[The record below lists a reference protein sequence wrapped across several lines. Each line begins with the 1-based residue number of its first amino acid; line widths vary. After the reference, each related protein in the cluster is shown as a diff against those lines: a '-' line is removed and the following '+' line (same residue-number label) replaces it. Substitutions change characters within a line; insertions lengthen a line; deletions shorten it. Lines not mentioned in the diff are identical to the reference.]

1 MRLLLAGTLAT
12 LTAAGLAAIPT
23 RVLTDEDLS
32 AARAIRE
39 NRLRADARFLATRDD
54 RVAREYV
61 AARFEAIGL
70 EPGAPGGSW
79 EQPPEVPHRMSA
91 HVIGRL
97 PGRDPEVA
105 GEAVVFNSALGNAS
119 GLASMLAIAEAFAA
133 LPARPRRSILFAAVA
148 DEDQGGR
155 TPGIRV
161 IGLDPSTLDDW
172 LRAVAQTRGR
182 AVVPEAS
189 TSEGDFAGAVEN
201 ARLLFHVGAR
211 VADAPGT
218 PEGRPGDELAA
229 TRKTALV
236 DLGR

>member
-39 NRLRADARFLATRDD
+39 NRLRADVRFLATRED
-54 RVAREYV
+54 RVVREYV

-79 EQPPEVPHRMSA
+79 EQPLEVSHRMSA
-91 HVIGRL
+91 NVIGRL

-105 GEAVVFNSALGNAS
+105 GEAVVYDGALGNAS

-133 LPARPRRSILFAAVA
+133 RPVRPRRSILFAAVA
-148 DEDQGGR
+148 TGEQGGR
-155 TPGIRV
+155 APGIRV
-161 IGLDPSTLDDW
+161 IGLGRSTLDDW
-172 LRAVAQTRGR
+172 IRAVAQTQGR
-182 AVVPEAS
+182 AVVTEAP
-189 TSEGDFAGAVEN
+189 TAEWDLAGAVED

-211 VADAPGT
+211 VADAPQA
-218 PEGRPGDELAA
+218 PEWRPGDELAA
-229 TRKTALV
+229 ARKTALAE
-236 DLGR
+236 LGR